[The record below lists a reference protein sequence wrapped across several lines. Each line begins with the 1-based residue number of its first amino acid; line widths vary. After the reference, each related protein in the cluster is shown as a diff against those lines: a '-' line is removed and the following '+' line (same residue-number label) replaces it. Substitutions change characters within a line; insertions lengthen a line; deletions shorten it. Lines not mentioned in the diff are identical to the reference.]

1 MLLIDTNIVSFLFK
15 KDSRADLYAPWL
27 RNQEL
32 AVSFVT
38 AAELYKW
45 PLERGWG
52 QEKQAALDRFV
63 RSFLLLPYD
72 NALARTWA
80 RLMADAKRRGNVPNF
95 ADAWIAATAL
105 RHDLALVTH
114 NPKHFAGIEGLTV
127 WTKAP
132 A

>member
-15 KDSRADLYAPWL
+15 SDSRADLYAPWL
-27 RNQEL
+27 RDQDL

-52 QEKQAALDRFV
+52 AERVAALDRFV
-63 RSFLLLPYD
+63 RSFAVLPYD
-72 NALARTWA
+72 DALARTWA
-80 RLMADAKRRGNVPNF
+80 RLMADAKRRGGVPNF
-95 ADAWIAATAL
+95 ADAWIGATGL
-105 RHDLALVTH
+105 RYGLVLVTH

-127 WTKAP
+127 WSRA
-132 A
+132 